1 MIFGDTPLDDAEDA
15 ILAHGLRREGLILK
29 KGRRLSAEDVATLRA
44 AGLESVI
51 AARLEPG
58 DLHED
63 EAAARLAETA
73 RGDGIG
79 VSAAFT
85 GRSNLAATARGLL
98 VVDQDR
104 LDAFNLVDEAVTLA
118 TLPAFSLVEPRQ
130 MVATA
135 KILPFAVPRAIFA
148 RCLAA
153 IEGDRPLLRVAALRP
168 RRVGLIQTLLPGL
181 KPGLLD
187 KTREAMDARL
197 AALDCPPCEEHRV
210 AHESEAV
217 AGAIGALRQAGC
229 EIVLVM
235 GASAVVDRRDV
246 VPSGIVAAG
255 GTIDHFGMPVD
266 PGNLLLLGHDRAGP
280 VLGVPGCARS
290 PKLNGFDR
298 VLQRLVAG
306 LPVTGSDIMRMGA
319 GGLLTE
325 IPLRGLP
332 RAKAVESPEP
342 PLPEPPLPEPPPR
355 APRIAALVL
364 AAGRSTRMGA
374 ANKLLTEVGGQAMV
388 AQAVRSA
395 RASRAETVFLV
406 TGHEAERVSAAVT
419 GLGVDAVLHNPDFA
433 SGLSGSLHRGLAL
446 LPGDCDGVVV
456 CLADMPLVG
465 PEVIDRLIAAYAPL
479 EGRSICLPVWQ
490 GKRGNPVLLGRQHFA
505 EVQAITG
512 DVGAKALIA
521 QYPDAV
527 AEVPMPDDSVLI
539 DIDTPEALRAVNAA
553 G

>member
-29 KGRRLSAEDVATLRA
+29 KGRRLSAKDVAMLRA

-85 GRSNLAATARGLL
+85 GRGNLAATARGLL
-98 VVDQDR
+98 VVDRDR

-187 KTREAMDARL
+187 KTRKVMDARL
-197 AALDCPPCEEHRV
+197 AALDCPACEEHRV
-210 AHESEAV
+210 AHEGAAV
-217 AGAIGALRQAGC
+217 ASAMGALREAGC
-229 EIVLVM
+229 EIVLIM

-290 PKLNGFDR
+290 PKLNGFDW
-298 VLQRLVAG
+298 VLRRLVAG

-332 RAKAVESPEP
+332 RAKAVEAPA
-342 PLPEPPLPEPPPR
+342 PPPR

-374 ANKLLTEVGGQAMV
+374 ANKLLTEVGGEAMV
-388 AQAVRSA
+388 AQAVRGA

-406 TGHEAERVSAAVT
+406 TGHEADRVSAAVT

-479 EGRSICLPVWQ
+479 EGRSICLPVWR

-505 EVQAITG
+505 EVQSITG